1 MKRHFRLAYSI
12 VQISVSIYAR
22 VKEARKAYAYH
33 KGPTIQR
40 CPQKNIFTVNGISN
54 EQDSERMATKQL
66 SVDNQ
71 EARLGASNIFGRS
84 IVGRV
89 IDKTGQGGA
98 ITS

>member
-1 MKRHFRLAYSI
+1 MRTTKVLPSNVVHKRTSSQSMGYPTNKI
-12 VQISVSIYAR
+12 P
-22 VKEARKAYAYH
+22 KEW
-33 KGPTIQR
+33 Q
-40 CPQKNIFTVNGISN
+40 
-54 EQDSERMATKQL
+54 TKQL